1 MGLFD
6 NLDLGGV
13 NFVAEDKELGSSKW
27 IKDTGVYELV
37 IKKAYFDKSASG
49 AINFKVEFETED
61 GSKLNMTQY
70 ISNKSGQMFY
80 IDKNGNKQ
88 FMPGY
93 NMMRSLDFAV
103 TGSNRDFPKVESKQ
117 IKLMKEGKEVIE
129 TKDVPTEWWNKTV
142 IAMVVKKQE
151 NRQEKNSEGI
161 YVDTPDWVYN
171 MEVEHFAN
179 AVTNKTMKETI
190 GSLEATFVK
199 TWSEKFGKD
208 YIRDARKIQGGN
220 QYKKGQ
226 SSTTTQV
233 PIASVDDIF
242 G

>member
-6 NLDLGGV
+6 NVDLGGV
-13 NFVAEDKELGSSKW
+13 DFVAEDKGLYGSQW
-27 IKDTGVYELV
+27 IKDTGVYEFV

-49 AINFKVEFETED
+49 AINFRVEFETED

-88 FMPGY
+88 FMSGY
-93 NMMRSLDFAV
+93 NMMRSLDFAI
-103 TGSNRDFPKVESKQ
+103 TGVNKDFPKVETKQ
-117 IKLMKEGKEVIE
+117 IKLMREGKEVVE

-142 IAMVVKKQE
+142 IGLVVKKQE
-151 NRQEKNSEGI
+151 NRQEKDAGGN
-161 YVDTPDWVYN
+161 YVDTSDWVYN
-171 MEVEHFAN
+171 TEVEHFAN
-179 AVTNKTMKETI
+179 AVTGKTMKETI
-190 GSLEATFVK
+190 GSLEASFVK

-226 SSTTTQV
+226 TSTAPVSTEAV
-233 PIASVDDIF
+233 ADIF
-242 G
+242 S